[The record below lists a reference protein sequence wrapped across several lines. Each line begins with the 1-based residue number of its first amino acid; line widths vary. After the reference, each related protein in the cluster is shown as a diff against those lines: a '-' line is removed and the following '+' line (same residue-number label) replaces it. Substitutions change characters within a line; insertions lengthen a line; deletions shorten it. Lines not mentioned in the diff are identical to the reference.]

1 MYQVTPVTPAIDFKV
16 NITTGEAYIS
26 IRKTAELLGI
36 DEKTI
41 RNFLDLSAPNYDRKQ
56 GLTPEILQK
65 VTQHY
70 SLKGNLAAIDLLGKL
85 ATAGAK
91 AFIYHEAG
99 VKLQPVISPELPQNH
114 IEAVRAYL
122 VTLETVE
129 AQKVQLA
136 AQMTTIEQQDNLIK
150 EDAILTAKS
159 DTYIPIKQVKELNPT
174 MRISGKLLSRISNA
188 QGYEVRQ
195 LFSQYS
201 AVSTNAYHKSLW
213 ELCYPN
219 AKLE

>member
-26 IRKTAELLGI
+26 IRKTAELLGLHHSTVL
-36 DEKTI
+36 EY
-41 RNFLDLSAPNYDRKQ
+41 LSTRHSNYDRKE
-56 GLTPEILQK
+56 GLTPEMLQK
-65 VTQHY
+65 VVIYQ
-70 SLKGNLAAIDLLGKL
+70 SQRSNLAAIDLLGKL

-136 AQMTTIEQQDNLIK
+136 AQMTTIEW
-150 EDAILTAKS
+150 
-159 DTYIPIKQVKELNPT
+159 
-174 MRISGKLLSRISNA
+174 
-188 QGYEVRQ
+188 
-195 LFSQYS
+195 
-201 AVSTNAYHKSLW
+201 H
-213 ELCYPN
+213 
-219 AKLE
+219 